1 MADYLVDTDVLIQ
14 AIRLKQ
20 GRRELLRDLV
30 ANGSSLGCSV
40 VTVAELY
47 AGMRDH
53 EKQRSEA
60 FVAEFDLFDVN
71 LEIARLAGSL
81 RNRWAGQGHSLALPD
96 MFTAATA

>member
-20 GRRELLRDLV
+20 GRRELSRNLV
-30 ANGSSLGCSV
+30 ANGASLGCSV

-47 AGMRDH
+47 AGMRAH
-53 EKQRSEA
+53 EKQRTEA

-81 RNRWAGQGHSLALPD
+81 RNRWAEKGHTSC
-96 MFTAATA
+96 AA